1 MSCDRE
7 VGWEE
12 VRGDWEEGKVKRR
25 GGREERGGKARR
37 RWRGARE
44 GEPEKGG
51 RLGETDGGEGD
62 EEAGRI

>member
-1 MSCDRE
+1 M
-7 VGWEE
+7 
-12 VRGDWEEGKVKRR
+12 RGDWEEGKVKRR
-25 GGREERGGKARR
+25 GGGEERGGKARR

-51 RLGETDGGEGD
+51 RLGEMGGGEGG